1 MKHNNLLAIIR
12 DFIKLMT
19 NINGRFDGEYR
30 KGYNQALKD
39 LGAYITGIES
49 VTGKGEK

>member
-1 MKHNNLLAIIR
+1 MNINGVIAIIR

-19 NINGRFDGEYR
+19 NINGRFEGEYS

-39 LGAYITGIES
+39 MDAYITGIES
-49 VTGKGEK
+49 VTGKGA